1 MADPTQIKVSSATVG
16 TTNETVSP
24 TPLRCLLGAAV
35 SAALTFAMCS
45 LTQAVASTFAR
56 TPIQTDNF
64 TVYRISTAVRTLVI
78 GMTTLGVWVFGIA
91 CLGLLGL
98 MLQLLIRSLT
108 KQTKKPETN
117 Q

>member
-1 MADPTQIKVSSATVG
+1 MADPSQIKVSPEKVG
-16 TTNETVSP
+16 TTNETISP
-24 TPLRCLLGAAV
+24 TPLRCLLGASISAV
-35 SAALTFAMCS
+35 LTFAMYT

-98 MLQLLIRSLT
+98 MLQLLVQGLKNSTR
-108 KQTKKPETN
+108 KPKTN